1 MKNQILS
8 LIFLLLMITSGFSG
22 CVGRDTNGKIP
33 ESSPG
38 PSVTTPTPVYSVVPT
53 LTGTTGVPVYVV
65 NYTAIRFI
73 GRDDPAHPMNE
84 ARKNA
89 IAKAA
94 IADDRVRTL
103 LAGGGMIEGVL
114 YQCHP
119 TPKDYSDAACAPAL
133 RVLHNGTAWDFLVDE
148 KSQVVIFVQ
157 HEIPSGSFT

>member
-1 MKNQILS
+1 
-8 LIFLLLMITSGFSG
+8 
-22 CVGRDTNGKIP
+22 
-33 ESSPG
+33 
-38 PSVTTPTPVYSVVPT
+38 
-53 LTGTTGVPVYVV
+53 
-65 NYTAIRFI
+65 
-73 GRDDPAHPMNE
+73 MNE
-84 ARKNA
+84 ARKNT

-148 KSQVVIFVQ
+148 KARL
-157 HEIPSGSFT
+157 